1 LRGFARFIGE
11 GTAFEA
17 GLWGILDGLIL
28 ARSRVYQHVELQID
42 YQAIVSCLTNNNMER
57 NNMCILIGRIR
68 NFMKENWRMV
78 IKHVYREGNK
88 IFDGLQLALLACIT
102 KVSISLYEQMH
113 TEVAKLYHDDLNEV
127 STTRLIVL

>member
-1 LRGFARFIGE
+1 
-11 GTAFEA
+11 
-17 GLWGILDGLIL
+17 
-28 ARSRVYQHVELQID
+28 VYQHVELQID
-42 YQAIVSCLTNNNMER
+42 YQAIVSCLANNNMER